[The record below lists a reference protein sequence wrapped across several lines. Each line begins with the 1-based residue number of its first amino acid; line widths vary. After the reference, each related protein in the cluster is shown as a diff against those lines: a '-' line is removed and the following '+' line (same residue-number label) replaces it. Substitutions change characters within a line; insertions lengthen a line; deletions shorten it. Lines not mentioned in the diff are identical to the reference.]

1 MNTTKITQQ
10 KHTLFYTVGLLIV
23 LLNLAGCSL
32 KREDVGPY
40 QGDQQMY
47 ALSDF
52 DRIDMGSAFI
62 ITVQQGT
69 TFNVAVEG
77 DRRNL
82 ADLQVYTRN
91 GTLIAQYRMAR
102 RREYQTSF
110 TITMPT
116 LRGVDFSG
124 ASRSTIT
131 GFSNLNNLDITL
143 SGASESQFTGQASR
157 TNVKLSGASVLR
169 LSGGGTDLSADL
181 SGASLLQAFGYP
193 VDNVGLEA
201 SGASNANVS
210 VDATLVVDASGASNV
225 RYRGKPA
232 VSMRVSGASTVKND
246 L

>member
-10 KHTLFYTVGLLIV
+10 KPSLFYTYGLLV
-23 LLNLAGCSL
+23 LLLNLVGCSL

-40 QGDQQMY
+40 QGDQQTY
-47 ALSDF
+47 ALTDF
-52 DRIDMGSAFI
+52 DRIDMGSAFV

-91 GTLIAQYRMAR
+91 GTLMAQYRIAR

-131 GFSNLNNLDITL
+131 GFSNLSNLDVSL
-143 SGASESQFTGQASR
+143 SGASESQFTGQATKTS
-157 TNVKLSGASVLR
+157 VKLSGASVLR
-169 LSGGGTDLSADL
+169 LSGHGTALSADL

-193 VDNVGLEA
+193 VDNLGLEA

-210 VDATLVVDASGASNV
+210 VAATLVVDASGASNV
-225 RYRGKPA
+225 RYRGKPT
-232 VSMRVSGASTVKND
+232 VQQQISGASTVQND